1 MIREQEHMVLLVKV
15 KKKRQTPSPAEGVML
30 ITSTPSGRASSR
42 LYRRFVV
49 RQRRLALCKFEV
61 HGLLL
66 GVAGQLNMSK
76 LN

>member
-15 KKKRQTPSPAEGVML
+15 KKRQTPSPAEGVML